1 MTYLNQFHKEAM
13 ERTMKKIAE
22 FKKSPM
28 NSKGGTRSLSALT
41 STTVSVALSTQSARC
56 VWCGEDRSRS
66 WIHRY
71 RTLLVVPYCQCLYN
85 KKAVRGRPCPF
96 KKEWRS
102 FNKAAAKIGVI
113 FEQSKYFETFLQKK
127 HEIGVYIGFYSYL
140 CNQVSPIRR

>member
-13 ERTMKKIAE
+13 ERTMKKTAE

-66 WIHRY
+66 
-71 RTLLVVPYCQCLYN
+71 
-85 KKAVRGRPCPF
+85 
-96 KKEWRS
+96 
-102 FNKAAAKIGVI
+102 
-113 FEQSKYFETFLQKK
+113 
-127 HEIGVYIGFYSYL
+127 
-140 CNQVSPIRR
+140 